1 MVELLL
7 VGILQLR
14 TMNVDYIYKQQ
25 VIMPANCSGWN
36 DYIEKNNEL
45 QNKDWLK
52 RVMFCEST
60 CRFDVVNASGRNK
73 GLMQFDDITFNE
85 NCEGKILN
93 GKDQLKCAD
102 ILYSRGQ
109 SWRWECK

>member
-60 CRFDVVNASGRNK
+60 CRPGASNGLGNH
-73 GLMQFDDITFNE
+73 GLMQFDYATWNE
-85 NCEGKILN
+85 NCSGNILN

-102 ILYSRGQ
+102 NLYSKGQ
-109 SWRWECK
+109 SWRWQCK